1 MNCLLLFF
9 FEVRLHH
16 LNFVFIL
23 KEGKI
28 RHITLIY
35 AAYYSSHFHIYFHLF
50 IFGFSSIPYQNIETW
65 GKSSKNKICW
75 VAYLFSF
82 TCKQKLYMHKLIR
95 FFAGLP
101 LLNVWKVPFDGSV
114 YITCCISSNVD
125 I

>member
-95 FFAGLP
+95 FCRSSFA
-101 LLNVWKVPFDGSV
+101 KRMEGSV
-114 YITCCISSNVD
+114 RWFCLHNLLYFQQR
-125 I
+125 